1 MPDFFGNVKCAVC
14 ARQGRTLGFR
24 SMGYCQIHRAYFC
37 NSCQK
42 GLNGCP
48 LGDHGTDAISHKPIG
63 FGLVIVI
70 VMVFISLI
78 IVPTILS
85 VTEHNNMQ
93 VTAISNLQDGN
104 HVKIEGRISSNSSI
118 PIIGHLED
126 DGGRLSEWKYQT
138 LPIMNISDSTGII
151 EVDLGNYSRIYKGPS
166 ESVDAQNRTISEY
179 RDGDPVSVIGT
190 VETMSNGRLRL
201 RAELIAKDSTSFG
214 YSMPEVIWFLGGAI
228 IFGIILIIIGLWL
241 NYKRVQQYHMSGQEQ
256 KAVESWPVVTD
267 NVSIQKSSVGE
278 IDWLNNDLRAQ
289 FIKLQKKILV
299 VGIIVIIPLITLL
312 SISILNGQI
321 CFCQILLFLTLI
333 PTAFIL
339 MFYYSESWVPTRVG
353 FSNQGLH
360 VDYPKAPTSSS
371 QFNFIRWSD
380 ISDISYGLTFFM
392 KEKEEFLTR
401 GYKLI
406 INVRPVGRLF
416 LTDINEGLANEV
428 IRRFH
433 INRPDIKMD
442 EKLERIKEIVK

>member
-1 MPDFFGNVKCAVC
+1 
-14 ARQGRTLGFR
+14 
-24 SMGYCQIHRAYFC
+24 
-37 NSCQK
+37 
-42 GLNGCP
+42 
-48 LGDHGTDAISHKPIG
+48 
-63 FGLVIVI
+63 
-70 VMVFISLI
+70 MVFISLI
-78 IVPTILS
+78 IVPTNLS